1 MNKAGF
7 YTSEY
12 MYINN
17 VKVGSL
23 FTSFVL
29 QLHVF
34 SIIDI
39 LIFSSNKTTGP
50 NSTLLRASLFFNLY
64 FSSGVFPGKLT
75 ITKFYHFFLK
85 RVKNRISN
93 YRPILLLSNFDKN
106 IEILIHK
113 RVTEFLNEQKFS
125 RSIMD
130 SVKVFQLFT
139 LQLTKNITN

>member
-39 LIFSSNKTTGP
+39 LILVVIKQQ
-50 NSTLLRASLFFNLY
+50 
-64 FSSGVFPGKLT
+64 
-75 ITKFYHFFLK
+75 
-85 RVKNRISN
+85 
-93 YRPILLLSNFDKN
+93 
-106 IEILIHK
+106 
-113 RVTEFLNEQKFS
+113 EQTVSF
-125 RSIMD
+125 
-130 SVKVFQLFT
+130 
-139 LQLTKNITN
+139 